1 MLKKNSLALSIVAI
15 FFIIF
20 LSFGAMALDFKDA
33 EGTYVPV
40 EGVYMVYDDPNG
52 PIINYVDISK
62 FENGNYEV
70 YIGESYKGAPVDTV
84 TSIIPYTP
92 CTIIGEY
99 KGGLTTRYLL
109 FDGFDTVYVYD
120 EYCNIMGTY
129 FRIYDDVRNHIN
141 YNPQW

>member
-1 MLKKNSLALSIVAI
+1 MLKKNSLALSIVTI

-20 LSFGAMALDFKDA
+20 LSFGAMASDFKDA

-84 TSIIPYTP
+84 T
-92 CTIIGEY
+92 
-99 KGGLTTRYLL
+99 
-109 FDGFDTVYVYD
+109 
-120 EYCNIMGTY
+120 
-129 FRIYDDVRNHIN
+129 
-141 YNPQW
+141 